1 MSGFGRDEPR
11 EMPVHFFY
19 GSLRIHYASA
29 VRSDVSR
36 QNYGVC
42 PRYWY
47 IDASFR
53 CTGCDAEFDFSASEQ
68 KTWYEEYG
76 FWVDAIPKHCLPCR
90 KKLRLRKILRQ
101 EYDREVEGAL
111 TTSELEP
118 KKHVAD
124 LIDQICESGGELP
137 EQILENRRA
146 LGRQI
151 ERLERRSS

>member
-1 MSGFGRDEPR
+1 MSEFGRDDPR
-11 EMPVHFFY
+11 EMPGHFFY

-29 VRSDVSR
+29 VRADPSR
-36 QNYGVC
+36 QNCSVC

-53 CTGCDAEFDFSASEQ
+53 CARCEAEFDFSASEQ

-76 FWVDAIPKHCLPCR
+76 FWVDAFPKHCLPCR
-90 KKLRLRKILRQ
+90 KELRQLKDLRQ
-101 EYDREVEGAL
+101 EYDHEVQSAL
-111 TTSELEP
+111 TTPDLGP

-124 LIDQICESGGELP
+124 LIDRMCEIGSELP
-137 EQILENRRA
+137 PQILENRRR

-151 ERLERRSS
+151 ERLERRST